1 MKGLIHKNGEG
12 YRDPT
17 AAAAIR
23 EADRIPENVT
33 WFIGTIKSMADLFDF
48 EIIGRIQIKDKKTGR
63 EYR

>member
-1 MKGLIHKNGEG
+1 MINKNGEG

-48 EIIGRIQIKDKKTGR
+48 EIVGRIQIKDKKTGR